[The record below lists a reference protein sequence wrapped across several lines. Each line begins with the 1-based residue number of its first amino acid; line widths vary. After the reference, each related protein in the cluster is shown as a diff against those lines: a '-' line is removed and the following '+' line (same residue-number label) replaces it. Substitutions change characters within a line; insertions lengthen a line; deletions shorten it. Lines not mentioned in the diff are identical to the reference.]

1 MQQIINFIIRNKNF
15 LLFLLLFSISL
26 VFTIQSHDFHKSK
39 FVNSANFISG
49 GLLNTTNNISQ
60 YFHLKS
66 QNELLVE
73 ENRELKSLLFNS
85 QKVADTVFT
94 DSSRFGQKYKFT
106 AAEIIRNNYAA
117 TDNFLLVNKGKKDSV
132 KEDLGVISSKGIV
145 GIVDAAS
152 KHYATVIS
160 ILNSSSRISAKL
172 KKTNHFG
179 TLRWDA
185 KNPNIVQLYD
195 VEKIAPVSVGDTI
208 VTSGRSIIFPKG
220 VNIGYVSDF
229 KLDAAENFYEIQVT
243 LFNDMTNLEHVYI
256 IENKDA
262 PEIRALLNQ
271 DNN

>member
-145 GIVDAAS
+145 GIVDATS

-271 DNN
+271 DSN